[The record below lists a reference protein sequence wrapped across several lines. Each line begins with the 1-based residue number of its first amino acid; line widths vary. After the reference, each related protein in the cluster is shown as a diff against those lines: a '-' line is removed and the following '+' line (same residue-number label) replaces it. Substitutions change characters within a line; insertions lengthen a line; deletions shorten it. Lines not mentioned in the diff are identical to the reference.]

1 MEITEKVLSEYE
13 IQRGKPM
20 PSKNHSIIQRNL
32 IFQLMLNYGN
42 VYEIFSEISL
52 ELSYWESTPD
62 LAIFPKMKIDF
73 LEDEIRLTETPLCV
87 IEILSPTQSLS
98 DLTSKANK
106 YFKNGV
112 KSCWLVLPSL
122 RNIYVFSTI
131 TDYQIFSMNTILNDD
146 ALDIQIPLNE
156 IFK

>member
-20 PSKNHSIIQRNL
+20 PSKNHSIIQKRL
-32 IFQLMLNYGN
+32 IVSLSNNYDEK
-42 VYEIFSEISL
+42 YEIFSEVSL
-52 ELSYWESTPD
+52 ELSDWESTPD
-62 LAIFPKMKIDF
+62 LAIFPKMKINF
-73 LEDEIRLTETPLCV
+73 LEDEVRLTETPLCV
-87 IEILSPTQSLS
+87 IEILSPTQALS

-131 TDYQIFSMNTILNDD
+131 TDYQIFSVNTILNDA